1 MSREEFNELIYYI
14 SQLKH
19 QYNRKIDEQTEKIN
33 EQNTVIEEL
42 LWQLREVTDKVR
54 KLSDNVKSL
63 ETKVEESERN
73 REKSD
78 KSDGR
83 NYENSILRAKAGQM
97 RANFIGDNSDN
108 GESEFFD

>member
-42 LWQLREVTDKVR
+42 LWQLRELSDKVR
-54 KLSDNVKSL
+54 QLNDNVKSL
-63 ETKVEESERN
+63 ETKLDENSGTSDS
-73 REKSD
+73 KSD
-78 KSDGR
+78 SV
-83 NYENSILRAKAGQM
+83 YENN
-97 RANFIGDNSDN
+97 NFRHKNLNNIGKIVDKEGDNSDN
-108 GESEFFD
+108 GEY